1 MSKRPVLI
9 EKKGTVVF
17 LVLNRPEQSNIV
29 DEELAWAIRDS
40 CRSINEDS
48 TIRVMV
54 LTGTGTCFSAGRQT
68 FYESMDRYPD
78 DWINKIRTAE
88 SIAKVDI
95 PTIAAINGDALDH
108 GLELALACDL
118 RVADGNARLGFRDLS
133 RGLFPWDGGTQR
145 LSRIVGRS
153 RALDLLLTSRIL
165 TAKKALA
172 SGLVNYVT
180 RQGDALNHAA
190 NLACKIAELA
200 PIAMRYTKEAIHR
213 GLDMPLDQGL
223 RLEADL
229 GFLLHGTAD
238 RSEGIDS
245 FLNKRNPYFL
255 GH

>member
-9 EKKGTVVF
+9 EKKGAVVL

-29 DEELAWAIRDS
+29 DEELAWAIKDS

-48 TIRVMV
+48 TIRVMII
-54 LTGTGTCFSAGRQT
+54 TGTGSCFSVGRQT
-68 FYESMDRYPD
+68 FHERIHCYPD
-78 DWINKIRTAE
+78 EWLNKIRTAE
-88 SIAKVDI
+88 SIAKLNI

-133 RGLFPWDGGTQR
+133 RSLFPWDGGTQR

-165 TAKKALA
+165 TANKALA

-180 RQGDALNHAA
+180 RRGDALNHTV
-190 NLACKIAELA
+190 NLASKIAELA
-200 PIAMRYTKEAIHR
+200 PVAMRYTKEAIHR

-229 GFLLHGTAD
+229 GFLLHGTVD

-245 FLNKRNPYFL
+245 FLTKRNPYFL
-255 GH
+255 GQ

>member
-54 LTGTGTCFSAGRQT
+54 LTGTGTCFSAGRQP
-68 FYESMDRYPD
+68 FYERMDRCPD
-78 DWINKIRTAE
+78 NWINKIRTAE
-88 SIAKVDI
+88 SIAKVNI

-180 RQGDALNHAA
+180 RRGDALNHAV
-190 NLACKIAELA
+190 NLASKIAELA
-200 PIAMRYTKEAIHR
+200 PVAMRYTKEAIHR

-238 RSEGIDS
+238 RSEGIAS

-255 GH
+255 GQ

>member
-9 EKKGTVVF
+9 EKEGTVVF

-68 FYESMDRYPD
+68 FYEMMDRCPD
-78 DWINKIRTAE
+78 NWINKIRTAE
-88 SIAKVDI
+88 SIAKVNI

-165 TAKKALA
+165 TAKKALE

-180 RQGDALNHAA
+180 RRGDALNHAV
-190 NLACKIAELA
+190 NLASKIAELA
-200 PIAMRYTKEAIHR
+200 PVAMRYTKEAIHR

-238 RSEGIDS
+238 RSEGIAS

-255 GH
+255 GQ

>member
-9 EKKGTVVF
+9 EKKGTIVF
-17 LVLNRPEQSNIV
+17 LILNRPKQSNLV
-29 DEELAWAIRDS
+29 DEELAWAIKDS
-40 CRSINEDS
+40 CRFINEDS
-48 TIRVMV
+48 SIRVMI
-54 LTGTGTCFSAGRQT
+54 LTGTETCFSTGRQT
-68 FYESMDRYPD
+68 FPDSMPPYPD
-78 DWINKIRTAE
+78 DWINKMQTAA
-88 SIAKVDI
+88 SIAKVNI

-118 RVADGNARLGFRDLS
+118 RVADWNARLGFRDLS

-153 RALDLLLTSRIL
+153 TALDLLLTSRIL

-172 SGLVNYVT
+172 VGLINHVT
-180 RQGDALNHAA
+180 RQGNALNYAV
-190 NLACKIAELA
+190 NLASSISELA

-223 RLEADL
+223 KLEADL
-229 GFLLHGTAD
+229 SFLLHGTTD

-245 FLNKRNPYFL
+245 FLTKRDPYFL
-255 GH
+255 GQ